1 MIKFAFAVAAAG
13 MALAPISASV
23 AVAAPQAPEADIIQ
37 QLFDKASEIYKSK
50 GYSDTGWQ
58 QRGEMK
64 QGAETSYTIT
74 LKGGT
79 AYSIV
84 GMCDTDCSNLDAY
97 LTDSTGKLVDSDTE
111 EDDFPIVAASAS
123 GTYTL
128 RLVMKTCSSAPC
140 AFGAKSFKQ

>member
-1 MIKFAFAVAAAG
+1 MIKFALAVAAAG
-13 MALAPISASV
+13 MAIAPISATM
-23 AVAAPQAPEADIIQ
+23 AAAPQTDIIQ
-37 QLFDKASEIYKSK
+37 QLFDKAAEIYKDK
-50 GYSDTGWQ
+50 GYTETGWQ

-79 AYSIV
+79 QYSVV

-97 LTDSTGKLVDSDTE
+97 LTDSSGKLVASDVE
-111 EDDFPIVAASAS
+111 EDDFPIVAATAS

>member
-13 MALAPISASV
+13 MAIAPLSATM
-23 AVAAPQAPEADIIQ
+23 AAAPQDSDIIQ
-37 QLFDKASEIYKSK
+37 KLFDKAAEIYKSK
-50 GYSDTGWQ
+50 GYSETGWQ

-64 QGAETSYTIT
+64 QGGETSFTIQ

-79 AYSIV
+79 QYSVV

-97 LTDSTGKLVDSDTE
+97 LTDSSGKLVDSDTQ

-128 RLVMKTCSSAPC
+128 RLVMKACSSAPC

>member
-13 MALAPISASV
+13 MALAPVSATM
-23 AVAAPQAPEADIIQ
+23 AVAAPQAQADIIQ
-37 QLFDKASEIYKSK
+37 QLFDKATEIYSGK
-50 GYSDTGWQ
+50 GYSETGWQ

-79 AYSIV
+79 AYSVV

-97 LTDSTGKLVDSDTE
+97 LTDSSGKLVDSDVE

-128 RLVMKTCSSAPC
+128 RLVMKACSAAPC
-140 AFGAKSFKQ
+140 SFGAKSFKQ